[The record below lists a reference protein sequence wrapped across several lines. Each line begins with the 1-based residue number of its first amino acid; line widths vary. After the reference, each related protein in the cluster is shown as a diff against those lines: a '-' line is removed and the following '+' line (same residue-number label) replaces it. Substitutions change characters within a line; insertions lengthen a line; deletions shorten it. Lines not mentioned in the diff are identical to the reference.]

1 MSRALKVAF
10 FVFWV
15 AAVLLLIALTSVA
28 LAQNGTP
35 PAPTPAARQQVTADD
50 VNRIAKQMYCPVCEN
65 EPLDAC
71 RTAACQQWRA
81 QIGQML
87 SEGPDR
93 TADQRLLRS
102 ALWRAGA
109 GAASGAR
116 HFVVAVCAADR
127 RPDRRR
133 GDRRVAAAPLAR
145 ARRSGSPSRRL
156 RLNPAEM
163 STPIGLS
170 KIEEFLNHE

>member
-1 MSRALKVAF
+1 MMSRTLRIAL

-35 PAPTPAARQQVTADD
+35 PAPTPAAPQQVTADD

-87 SEGPDR
+87 SEGQ
-93 TADQRLLRS
+93 TDQQIKDYFVAHYGVRVLAQPPAQGASLLLYVLPIAGLIGGVLIVVWLLRR
-102 ALWRAGA
+102 LRARGA
-109 GAASGAR
+109 Q
-116 HFVVAVCAADR
+116 
-127 RPDRRR
+127 
-133 GDRRVAAAPLAR
+133 AAAPA
-145 ARRSGSPSRRL
+145 AP
-156 RLNPAEM
+156 E
-163 STPIGLS
+163 STGD
-170 KIEEFLNHE
+170 EYVDQVERD